1 LTRFKRKL
9 PRVDLIG
16 SHQVLAAEEEEEI
29 LALNLEAEASDVV
42 KMMAKAVAVEG
53 AGLEVKVATKADVVV
68 GESDPEMRECR
79 FLRPVVVVLHRLL
92 RT

>member
-1 LTRFKRKL
+1 M
-9 PRVDLIG
+9 
-16 SHQVLAAEEEEEI
+16 A
-29 LALNLEAEASDVV
+29 

-53 AGLEVKVATKADVVV
+53 AELEVKVATKVDVAV
-68 GESDPEMRECR
+68 GERDPETRECR